1 MLMPILFY
9 GQQINSRSDDRFRLM
24 IQGDT
29 AMMAMKFS
37 MDQGVTWLLSD
48 DDLNLVTNVS
58 INRTTFDA
66 T

>member
-1 MLMPILFY
+1 
-9 GQQINSRSDDRFRLM
+9 M